1 MKFSENDKILL
12 NTFIKDAKENKING
26 LSEMDDLRDFT
37 DLETENLIK
46 KIIATDPTDYGF
58 KGNKIA
64 IEPVPEDIVPMKS
77 EAIKKSGEYE
87 LDTNTYLPENI
98 NLSYESMAYVF
109 KRHNPNRQL
118 LVGSGYRSPAFQVV
132 TLIYILAK
140 IYDFDLAETL
150 KRVALPNYS
159 QHCSVTSTAVDFLNI
174 DGQPSDED
182 PIEFSKSVEYE
193 WLKKNAAKFN
203 FYESYPPDNNDGIM
217 WEPWHWQ
224 FLE

>member
-1 MKFSENDKILL
+1 MKFDNNDKALL
-12 NTFIKDAKENKING
+12 SRFLIDAKENKING
-26 LSEMDDLRDFT
+26 ISEMEDLWDFT

-46 KIIATDPTDYGF
+46 KIISINPIDYGF
-58 KGNKIA
+58 KGSRISL
-64 IEPVPEDIVPMKS
+64 EPVPDDIVPMKS